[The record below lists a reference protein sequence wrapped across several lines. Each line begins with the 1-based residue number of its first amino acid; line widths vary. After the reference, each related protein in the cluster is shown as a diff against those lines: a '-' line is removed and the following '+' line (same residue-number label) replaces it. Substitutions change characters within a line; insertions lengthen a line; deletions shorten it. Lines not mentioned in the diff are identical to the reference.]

1 VPKRRRKPKKPK
13 RVPAKAKK
21 KQRKKAAEVKAQT
34 KKTTNLMVATMVVVA
49 LLAAAFWFMLL
60 NPKKEEA
67 QKLDGRIHTLEFS
80 LSQHRSEAQA
90 AAAARRAFPRE
101 YQRLVVLGKAVP
113 SGDETPSLLVQLSH
127 LAAKAEVEFQDL
139 TLGGGSGEGEAP
151 EASGG
156 GFTSPTEAEASLLPL
171 GASIGPAGLAVMPYE
186 LTFEGDFFQIA
197 KFIEGLDRLVKTSNQ
212 NVAVNGRLIT
222 VNSFSLTPV
231 ENEGGSSRLLA
242 SFSVATFLTPPG
254 EGLTTGA
261 PTAPEAEPTTL
272 TSTTTGTTP

>member
-1 VPKRRRKPKKPK
+1 
-13 RVPAKAKK
+13 
-21 KQRKKAAEVKAQT
+21 VKAQT

-49 LLAAAFWFMLL
+49 LLAAAFWFLLL

-67 QKLDGRIHTLEFS
+67 QKLDGRIHTVEFS
-80 LSQHRSEAQA
+80 LSQHRAEAEA
-90 AAAARRAFPRE
+90 AAAARQAFPRE

-127 LAAKAEVEFQDL
+127 LAGKAEVRFQDL
-139 TLGGGSGEGEAP
+139 TLSGGSGEGEEP

-171 GASIGPAGLAVMPYE
+171 GAAIGPAGLAVMPYE

-231 ENEGGSSRLLA
+231 EDEGGSSRLLA

-254 EGLTTGA
+254 EGLTAGA
-261 PTAPEAEPTTL
+261 PAAPEAEPTTL
-272 TSTTTGTTP
+272 ASATIGTTP

>member
-1 VPKRRRKPKKPK
+1 VG
-13 RVPAKAKK
+13 
-21 KQRKKAAEVKAQT
+21 
-34 KKTTNLMVATMVVVA
+34 TMIVVA
-49 LLAAAFWFMLL
+49 MLAAAFWFLL
-60 NPKKEEA
+60 LSPRKEEA

-113 SGDETPSLLVQLSH
+113 GGDETPSLLVQLSH
-127 LAAKAEVEFQDL
+127 LAAKAEVGFRDL
-139 TLGGGSGEGEAP
+139 TLSSGSSEGEAT
-151 EASGG
+151 ETGAG
-156 GFTSPTEAEASLLPL
+156 GFTSPTEAEAALLPL
-171 GASIGPAGLAVMPYE
+171 GASVGPAGLSVMPYE

-212 NVAVNGRLIT
+212 NVVVNGRLIT
-222 VNSFSLTPV
+222 VNSFSLTPA
-231 ENEGGSSRLLA
+231 EDEGGGSRLLA

-254 EGLTTGA
+254 QGLTAGASPTG
-261 PTAPEAEPTTL
+261 PEAEAATL